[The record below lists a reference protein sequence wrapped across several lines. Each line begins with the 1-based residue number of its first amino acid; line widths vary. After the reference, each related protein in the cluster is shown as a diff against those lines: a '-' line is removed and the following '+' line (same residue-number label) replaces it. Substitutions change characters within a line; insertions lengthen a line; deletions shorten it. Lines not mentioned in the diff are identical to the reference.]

1 MQVNDG
7 NGQRDSRQARIEIW
21 IARYG
26 DALLRSCYVWLKDA
40 QLAEDA
46 MQDTFLKAWQA
57 MERFEQRGPAS
68 EKAWLMRIAINTC
81 RDYLRGGW
89 FQHVDRATP
98 LEELPPRLLGVTDED
113 RSTFLTIMDLP
124 LKHRHIIL
132 LYYYHGLTLRE
143 CAEALRVHHTT
154 ARHRLHQAEKAL
166 KAKLEGG
173 IPCEA

>member
-1 MQVNDG
+1 MRG
-7 NGQRDSRQARIEIW
+7 SQAPGE
-21 IARYG
+21 AAEQAMEAMMASHG
-26 DALLRSCYVWLKDA
+26 DALLRMCYIYLQDEGLARDA
-40 QLAEDA
+40 VQE
-46 MQDTFLKAWQA
+46 TFLKAYRKWDS
-57 MERFEQRGPAS
+57 FRGKS
-68 EKAWLMRIAINTC
+68 RELTWLTRIAINTC

-98 LEELPPRLLGVTDED
+98 LEELPQRLLGVTDED